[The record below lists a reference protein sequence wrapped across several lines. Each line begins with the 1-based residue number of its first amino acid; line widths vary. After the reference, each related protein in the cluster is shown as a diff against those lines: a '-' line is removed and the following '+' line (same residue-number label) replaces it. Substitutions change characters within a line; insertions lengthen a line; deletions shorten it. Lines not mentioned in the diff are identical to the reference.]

1 MPVQGDTEA
10 DIPLP
15 DEGEPH
21 DSQSNDSHH
30 LEDEGSDAEGEDL
43 QENPERCILHPIAC
57 S

>member
-1 MPVQGDTEA
+1 MPVQGDTET